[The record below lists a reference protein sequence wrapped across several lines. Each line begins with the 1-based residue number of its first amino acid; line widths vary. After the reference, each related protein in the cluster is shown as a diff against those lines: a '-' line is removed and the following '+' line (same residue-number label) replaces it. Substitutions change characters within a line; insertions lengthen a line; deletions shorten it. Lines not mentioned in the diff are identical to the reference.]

1 MIYFPTEQTRP
12 GEPRHRGHK
21 QSIIRPGRERSKQ
34 PGQRVVGSF
43 GLMLVYNPSGMET
56 LKHVKGALLAI
67 SVFFLYIVIFT
78 ALFYPMHV
86 GSVAKETADMEIFLG
101 SLCATVLT
109 VFLYR
114 KIAKR
119 LSL

>member
-1 MIYFPTEQTRP
+1 
-12 GEPRHRGHK
+12 
-21 QSIIRPGRERSKQ
+21 
-34 PGQRVVGSF
+34 
-43 GLMLVYNPSGMET
+43 MET
-56 LKHVKGALLAI
+56 LKHVKGALLAMC
-67 SVFFLYIVIFT
+67 VFFLYVVIFT
-78 ALFYPMHV
+78 ELTYPTKP
-86 GSVAKETADMEIFLG
+86 GGVAIETANMEVFLG